1 MLNDTPMCCSF
12 RLPISEERVERGLR
26 RAYEQQ
32 VAKRGLVCE
41 DTDELSAKLS
51 QVAGWLTSV
60 NTRPGMLLYGGVGNG
75 KTTMVRAIAAHIW
88 SLRTSAE
95 ELVKECNPIRTTEQ
109 ADKAQAQIF
118 DAMLHLPKPMFYTAR
133 AICELDEASRKNL
146 ERGFLIIDDLGCEP
160 SVVNVYGTKMTPVLN
175 LIFARYDNMTPTIAT
190 TNLSLD
196 EIGEIYGERALDR
209 FNEVFA
215 RIGFCGRSF
224 RGTAKRLRV

>member
-1 MLNDTPMCCSF
+1 MCYSF
-12 RLPISEERVERGLR
+12 RLPIPKERVEQGLR

-75 KTTMVRAIAAHIW
+75 KTTMARAIAAHIW
-88 SLRTSAE
+88 TLRTSAE
-95 ELVKECNPIRTTEQ
+95 KLVHECNPIRTTEQ
-109 ADKAQAQIF
+109 ADKEQARIF
-118 DAMLHLPKPMFYTAR
+118 DAMLHLPKPVFYTAR
-133 AICELDEASRKNL
+133 AICELDEASRRNL

-160 SVVNVYGTKMTPVLN
+160 SVVNVYGTKMTPVLD

-196 EIGEIYGERALDR
+196 ALGKFYGERALDR
-209 FNEVFA
+209 FNG
-215 RIGFCGRSF
+215 GFSRMGFRGASF
-224 RGTAKRLRV
+224 RGTAKRLQCAQ